1 MNSFISRV
9 KRITNEIDRG
19 DNKLMPI
26 RSSQYCTGQYIIPD
40 STPISEYGNII
51 HQNSVETEDFYNFSV
66 DNNSQIAE
74 TVNLSEDE
82 MLPLVVDN
90 TKQSIDIQSKDS
102 PISSNITFPIGLG
115 IRGDLNETET
125 DGASADE
132 TDSESDDGLMEK
144 LLFVERS
151 IYTDKNCFAEN
162 CYESGKM
169 SKLEYDV
176 YCKWNNWLSDEFNVR
191 PDAYIYLR
199 CYPNVNY
206 DRIEKRNRSGE
217 ENIPIEYLEI
227 LHDKHDKWMAKEK
240 ERIPVMTID
249 ALQNFKDPEVMMKIV
264 EDIYY
269 FVKE

>member
-1 MNSFISRV
+1 
-9 KRITNEIDRG
+9 
-19 DNKLMPI
+19 
-26 RSSQYCTGQYIIPD
+26 
-40 STPISEYGNII
+40 
-51 HQNSVETEDFYNFSV
+51 
-66 DNNSQIAE
+66 
-74 TVNLSEDE
+74 
-82 MLPLVVDN
+82 
-90 TKQSIDIQSKDS
+90 
-102 PISSNITFPIGLG
+102 
-115 IRGDLNETET
+115 
-125 DGASADE
+125 
-132 TDSESDDGLMEK
+132 MEK

-176 YCKWNNWLSDEFNVR
+176 YCKWNNWLSDEFDVR

-217 ENIPIEYLEI
+217 ENIPIEYLQT

-240 ERIPVMTID
+240 EKIPVLTID